1 MESRGSRRKGWFGR
15 GKKRKIHKQEHT
27 NLNLEVLRRPEKKPS
42 VWFVGLLA
50 YVFLGLVIG
59 TGVYFTKGDVLENA
73 SLSRWVGIQ
82 MFTGDEAGA
91 GEQAKTRGARS
102 SGIDVMNEASA
113 EEKGSGEGSSEL
125 KRVILT
131 DPKTGL
137 PLRKKDVH
145 N

>member
-1 MESRGSRRKGWFGR
+1 MESRRSRRKGSGWFR
-15 GKKRKIHKQEHT
+15 KKRIVHKEHT
-27 NLNLEVLRRPEKKPS
+27 DLNLEVLRRPEKKAS

-59 TGVYFTKGDVLENA
+59 SGFYFSQVDVTKHAG
-73 SLSRWVGIQ
+73 LSRFVGIQ
-82 MFTGDEAGA
+82 IFTGDDADESRK
-91 GEQAKTRGARS
+91 EKTRGERS
-102 SGIDVMNEASA
+102 SERGLMNEASA
-113 EEKGSGEGSSEL
+113 EEKDSGEL

-137 PLRKKDVH
+137 PLLKKDVH